1 MVTTKRIHQ
10 AYPETAGE
18 QWEATMSS
26 RRTMQTWPRRI
37 SGMEDV
43 PEDFAGCGAFDGATY
58 EQAVFVPEDM
68 VLINGRPTK
77 TLPKVVLLQGDR
89 LTVLEKTRKGIVSV
103 AHVLSDIHLLRVRKV
118 LLSAEFSVASRR
130 GFSRISYNAA
140 RHSLFDPFQTAIRHA
155 WIGRREASRSMVS
168 AETQTEKLAALPGIH
183 HKFVSYG
190 AAALLPGET
199 IIKMLFRDSINIK
212 KTRRGLFR
220 WIDHFTSP
228 LLVMRTENELIMVE
242 EPGRMRKRKER
253 EFGGIFTYVPLSR
266 IKTMALEEGEPARL
280 RIELPDGQPVV
291 QFFCNSA
298 QVRALL

>member
-1 MVTTKRIHQ
+1 MVTTKWIHQ
-10 AYPETAGE
+10 VYPEAAGE

-37 SGMEDV
+37 GGLEDV

-77 TLPKVVLLQGDR
+77 TLPQVVLLQGDR

-103 AHVLSDIHLLRVRKV
+103 AHVLSDIYLLRVRKV
-118 LLSAEFSVASRR
+118 LLSAEFSVASHR
-130 GFSRISYNAA
+130 GFSRIAYNAA
-140 RHSLFDPFQTAIRHA
+140 RHSLFDPFQAAIRHA
-155 WIGRREASRSMVS
+155 WSGRQEAPRSMVS
-168 AETQTEKLAALPGIH
+168 AENQAEKLAALPGIH

-190 AAALLPGET
+190 AAALLPGAT
-199 IIKMLFRDSINIK
+199 IMKMFFRDSINIK

-228 LLVMRTENELIMVE
+228 LLVLRTEDELIMVE
-242 EPGRMRKRKER
+242 EPGRMRNRKRR
-253 EFGGIFTYVPLSR
+253 EFGGIFTYLPLSL
-266 IKTMALEEGEPARL
+266 IKSMALEEGDLSRL
-280 RIELPDGQPVV
+280 RIELPDGEKLV
-291 QFFCNSA
+291 QFFCNPA

>member
-10 AYPETAGE
+10 VYPEAAGE

-26 RRTMQTWPRRI
+26 RRTMQSWPRRI
-37 SGMEDV
+37 EGLEDV
-43 PEDFAGCGAFDGATY
+43 PEDFAGCGAFDGVTY

-77 TLPKVVLLQGDR
+77 TLPQVVLLQGDR

-140 RHSLFDPFQTAIRHA
+140 RHSLFDPFQAAIRHA
-155 WIGRREASRSMVS
+155 WIGRREASRGMVS
-168 AETQTEKLAALPGIH
+168 AEKQTEKLAA
-183 HKFVSYG
+183 
-190 AAALLPGET
+190 ALLPGAT
-199 IIKMLFRDSINIK
+199 IMKMLFRDSINIK

-228 LLVMRTENELIMVE
+228 LLVMRTEDELIMVE
-242 EPGRMRKRKER
+242 EPGRMRNRKER
-253 EFGGIFTYVPLSR
+253 EFGGIFTYVPLSH
-266 IKTMALEEGEPARL
+266 ITTMALEEGDPARL
-280 RIELPDGQPVV
+280 RIDLPDGEKVV
-291 QFFCNSA
+291 QFFCNPA

>member
-1 MVTTKRIHQ
+1 MVTTKKVHEV
-10 AYPETAGE
+10 YPETTGD
-18 QWEATMSS
+18 QWGATMSS

-37 SGMEDV
+37 SGPEDI
-43 PEDFAGCGAFDGATY
+43 PEDFVGCGAFDGATY
-58 EQAVFVPEDM
+58 EEAVFVPEDM

-77 TLPKVVLLQGDR
+77 TLPQVVLLQGER
-89 LTVLEKTRKGIVSV
+89 LTILEKTRKGIVSV
-103 AHVLSDIHLLRVRKV
+103 SHDLSDIHLLRVRKV

-130 GFSRISYNAA
+130 GFSHISYNAA
-140 RHSLFDPFQTAIRHA
+140 RHSLFDPFQAAVRRA
-155 WIGRREASRSMVS
+155 WIGRKEAPGVMPSV
-168 AETQTEKLAALPGIH
+168 ETQREKLAALPGIH

-190 AAALLPGET
+190 ATALLPGES
-199 IIKMLFRDSINIK
+199 IVKMLFRDSINIK

-228 LLVMRTENELIMVE
+228 LLVMRSEDEMIMVE
-242 EPGRMRKRKER
+242 EPGRTRKRKQR